1 MKAWVCRRYVDPFEL
16 AIEDVSTPEPGP
28 GQVLIEVAA
37 AGFAFGEMLVLNGT
51 YQVKPPLP
59 YVPSN
64 ELSGV
69 VRAVGDSVTR
79 FQPGDRVAAF
89 SFNLHGGAMA
99 EFAVMPQDYVFDLS
113 ARLSFEQGAAFPVNT
128 WTAFNALYRRGGLE
142 AGETLVVHGATG
154 GIGVAAVQIGKAMG
168 ANVIATGGD
177 DARLE
182 VVRNLGADH
191 VVNHRSSDVRE
202 AIKGL
207 TGGRGADVFV
217 DPVGGDLFEASMRAI
232 APGGRILVVGFTSGH
247 WGQARTNVLL
257 VKMAAVIGVEA
268 RLAIETMGGEGVAD
282 FNRMLD
288 WIDEGRIVPFVSQ
301 VYPFEAVATGFSDI
315 LARTH
320 VGKCVLSVN
329 PDL

>member
-16 AIEDVSTPEPGP
+16 AIEELATPAPGP

-37 AGFAFGEMLVLNGT
+37 AGFAFGETLVLNGT

-69 VRAVGDSVTR
+69 VRAVGEGVTR

-113 ARLSFEQGAAFPVNT
+113 PRLSFEQGAAFPVNT
-128 WTAFNALYRRGGLE
+128 WTAFNALYRRGRLE

-154 GIGVAAVQIGKAMG
+154 GIGVAAIQIGKAMG
-168 ANVIATGGD
+168 ATVIATGGD

-182 VVRNLGADH
+182 VVRGLGADH
-191 VVNHRSSDVRE
+191 VLNHRTRDIRDS
-202 AIKGL
+202 IKEL

-217 DPVGGDLFEASMRAI
+217 DPVGGDMFEASMRAV
-232 APGGRILVVGFTSGH
+232 APGGRILVVGFTSGR
-247 WGQARTNVLL
+247 WSQARTNVLL

-268 RLAIETMGGEGVAD
+268 RLAIETTGGQGMAD
-282 FNRMLD
+282 FHEMLD
-288 WIDEGRIVPFVSQ
+288 WIDDGRITPFVSRA
-301 VYPFEAVATGFSDI
+301 YPFEAVPQGFSD
-315 LARTH
+315 LLNRRH
-320 VGKCVLSVN
+320 VGKCVLTI
-329 PDL
+329 DLDF